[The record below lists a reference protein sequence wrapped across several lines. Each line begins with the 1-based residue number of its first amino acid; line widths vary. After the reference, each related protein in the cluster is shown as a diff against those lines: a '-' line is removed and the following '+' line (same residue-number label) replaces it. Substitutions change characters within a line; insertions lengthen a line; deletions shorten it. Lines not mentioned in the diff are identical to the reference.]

1 LNDARPKQISFSLS
15 VLRHRIAIAGICL
28 AVLSGCSTTQK
39 TAEASGSGAAPAAST
54 AADAKGIL
62 AKGGTTASS
71 TYVDPMVSTGQRR
84 MQAQER
90 SRSDAQSIAAEMP
103 GHPAQASPSIAGLA
117 TEPTGVRAG
126 SFSIFS
132 AAQPPASAAGDPVS
146 ADVAGNAPNTTG
158 VSAARRS
165 VFSAAPAA
173 ACGTDAQGNPLSC

>member
-1 LNDARPKQISFSLS
+1 LNNARPKQISLSLS
-15 VLRHRIAIAGICL
+15 ALRYRVAIAGVCL
-28 AVLSGCSTTQK
+28 AVLSGCSTTQN
-39 TAEASGSGAAPAAST
+39 TADAADSGAAPAAGT

-71 TYVDPMVSTGQRR
+71 TYVDPVVSTGQRR

-90 SRSDAQSIAAEMP
+90 SRSDAQSVAAET
-103 GHPAQASPSIAGLA
+103 PAYTSSSIAGLA

-132 AAQPPASAAGDPVS
+132 AAQPPAPAAGDPAS
-146 ADVAGNAPNTTG
+146 ADAAGNAPSTTG

-165 VFSAAPAA
+165 VFSAAPAP
-173 ACGTDAQGNPLSC
+173 ACGADAEGNLLSC